1 MAKVYT
7 GEATVLTVG
16 GEDLI
21 AVFKDATLTLETT
34 TQEARAA
41 MDDWEEPVA
50 RISRWSLDIN
60 KVVDSAEG
68 IDLASQLSGAAVAV
82 LFEDRSVGG
91 INLSGNALLVG
102 FTRNLP
108 DSDGLSDALR
118 LVGQGQP
125 TITASS

>member
-7 GEATVLTVG
+7 GETTILSVG
-16 GEDLI
+16 GQDLI
-21 AVFKDATLTLETT
+21 EVFKDTTLTIETT

-50 RISRWSLDIN
+50 RISRWAIDIN

-68 IDLASQLSGAAVAV
+68 ISLVSLLAGAAIAV

-91 INLSGNALLVG
+91 INLSGNALLTG
-102 FTRNLP
+102 FTRTLP

-118 LVGQGQP
+118 LVGQGEP